1 MLIYKIIFLT
11 LFLLFILNISKK
23 FAILRDEVFSSHHK
37 KITNIDNN
45 GSFNLKF
52 KETTYELSKFT
63 SNISQSNKLGE
74 TETLSFYMAEPYI
87 FKF

>member
-37 KITNIDNN
+37 KITNIDNSPVLI
-45 GSFNLKF
+45 GGVFLFSCILFF
-52 KETTYELSKFT
+52 F
-63 SNISQSNKLGE
+63 
-74 TETLSFYMAEPYI
+74 
-87 FKF
+87 